1 MDRTG
6 WQVWTRLRLCG
17 FFLGSGVKRAALWGG
32 FRAGCFSSIY
42 WAHFSIYASRSFFF
56 FFCFRR
62 IYCHSALP
70 YRPLHMASPYHVGSG
85 SYETSLTEPPAKRM
99 APPMDF
105 GDLRQHPD
113 NTSSPAP
120 HYGVPSSS
128 GVSRD
133 ASAPINAQAN
143 QYMAGRQGSRDISAQ
158 SDPSSYSYALA
169 NGSGANAIS
178 SPFTVLQH
186 PAFADIGSRDS
197 SSESNNGSRLKA
209 EENGSQ
215 RFTPQSNYTG
225 TGSNASQDGSERP
238 LAPTELLPPST
249 YAQDAVPMVG
259 QHVPFAQMAQV
270 PIAPNTFS
278 NYAIP
283 NQYHAYSNHMYPHMH
298 NMSHGGQIPGA
309 DLHSNGSVSPPPPG
323 QGFSM
328 PLRRPEFVA
337 PHRNMLMP
345 RRHSIAVPSPG
356 HHFGLWPAQ
365 ASSSDGS
372 SDWPL
377 TSRQA
382 NGMMDETGSNVG
394 ADDEDSDGGE
404 GSAVMVSLRPK
415 DMPPGGPVIDGKY
428 ITLLVGP
435 GEHQVKDFN
444 ILPINVLRINYDSKS
459 SDYIVV
465 HLLCDVKM
473 KRTTRDIFMTAVSAH
488 HLTHDNK
495 RAVLPAL
502 KISQQML
509 RGRTKGF
516 LFQLRYTLVVDGR
529 ELEALHSEPFYL
541 WSNVSQRSFPR
552 HEREA
557 YAMET
562 QDINTRKRRR
572 K

>member
-1 MDRTG
+1 
-6 WQVWTRLRLCG
+6 
-17 FFLGSGVKRAALWGG
+17 
-32 FRAGCFSSIY
+32 
-42 WAHFSIYASRSFFF
+42 
-56 FFCFRR
+56 
-62 IYCHSALP
+62 
-70 YRPLHMASPYHVGSG
+70 MASPYHVGSG
-85 SYETSLTEPPAKRM
+85 NYETSLSEPPAKRI
-99 APPMDF
+99 ATPADF
-105 GDLRQHPD
+105 GDPRQHSD
-113 NTSSPAP
+113 NTGSPAS
-120 HYGVPSSS
+120 HYAVSSS
-128 GVSRD
+128 GGLSRD
-133 ASAPINAQAN
+133 GNASVNSQAG
-143 QYMAGRQGSRDISAQ
+143 QYMAQRQGSRDISAQ
-158 SDPSSYSYALA
+158 SDPNSYSYALA
-169 NGSGANAIS
+169 SSSAANAIS
-178 SPFTVLQH
+178 SPFTMLQH
-186 PAFADIGSRDS
+186 PAFADSGAR
-197 SSESNNGSRLKA
+197 EGNGETANGSRQGDDKSSIQRFA
-209 EENGSQ
+209 PSSNFNGIAASGSQ
-215 RFTPQSNYTG
+215 E
-225 TGSNASQDGSERP
+225 GSERH
-238 LAPTELLPPST
+238 LAPSELLPPST
-249 YAQDAVPMVG
+249 YAQEAVPHVG
-259 QHVPFAQMAQV
+259 QHHP
-270 PIAPNTFS
+270 FS
-278 NYAIP
+278 NMPQVAVGPPSFSHYGLP
-283 NQYHAYSNHMYPHMH
+283 NQYHAYANPMYPHMH
-298 NMSHGGQIPGA
+298 NVPHGAPIPGSSA
-309 DLHSNGSVSPPPPG
+309 DLHGNGSVSPPPPG
-323 QGFSM
+323 QGPFSM
-328 PLRRPEFVA
+328 PMRRPEFAV
-337 PHRNMLMP
+337 PHRNLLMP

-356 HHFGLWPAQ
+356 HHFGLWAPQ
-365 ASSSDGS
+365 GQGSDA

-382 NGMMDETGSNVG
+382 GALDETGSNVG
-394 ADDEDSDGGE
+394 TEDEDSDGGE

-415 DMPPGGPVIDGKY
+415 DMPPGGPVIEGKY

>member
-1 MDRTG
+1 
-6 WQVWTRLRLCG
+6 
-17 FFLGSGVKRAALWGG
+17 
-32 FRAGCFSSIY
+32 
-42 WAHFSIYASRSFFF
+42 
-56 FFCFRR
+56 
-62 IYCHSALP
+62 
-70 YRPLHMASPYHVGSG
+70 MASPYHAGSG
-85 SYETSLTEPPAKRM
+85 SYETSLSDPPAKRI
-99 APPMDF
+99 ATPADF
-105 GDLRQHPD
+105 GDPRQHPD
-113 NTSSPAP
+113 NTGSPAS
-120 HYGVPSSS
+120 HYNIPSAN
-128 GVSRD
+128 GIARD
-133 ASAPINAQAN
+133 VNAAINAQAG
-143 QYMAGRQGSRDISAQ
+143 QYMAQRQGSRDISAQ
-158 SDPSSYSYALA
+158 TDPSSYSYALA
-169 NGSGANAIS
+169 AGSAANAIS

-186 PAFADIGSRDS
+186 PAFADLNSRDMS
-197 SSESNNGSRLKA
+197 GDASNGSRHEDVKNVSLRYA
-209 EENGSQ
+209 PQANFNG
-215 RFTPQSNYTG
+215 N
-225 TGSNASQDGSERP
+225 GSNASQDSSERH
-238 LAPTELLPPST
+238 LAPSELLPPSA
-249 YAQDAVPMVG
+249 YSQDAVPLVG
-259 QHVPFAQMAQV
+259 HNAAFSPMSQV
-270 PIAPNTFS
+270 PVAS
-278 NYAIP
+278 NPFPQYGIP
-283 NQYHAYSNHMYPHMH
+283 NQYHAYSNPMYPHMH
-298 NMSHGGQIPGA
+298 NMPHGVPIPGA
-309 DLHSNGSVSPPPPG
+309 ELHSNGSVSPPPPG

-337 PHRNMLMP
+337 PNRNMMMA

-356 HHFGLWPAQ
+356 HHFGLWPSQ
-365 ASSSDGS
+365 ASSSDA

-382 NGMMDETGSNVG
+382 GILDETGSAVG
-394 ADDEDSDGGE
+394 TEDEDSDGGE
-404 GSAVMVSLRPK
+404 GTAVMVSLRPK
-415 DMPPGGPVIDGKY
+415 DMPAGGPVIEGKY